1 MSRYLKSVIADKST
15 ASKINGI
22 RSHYPFSI
30 DLRANLNVIFR
41 IIILALEKF
50 GQNK

>member
-15 ASKINGI
+15 ASKKNGI
-22 RSHYPFSI
+22 RSHYSFRV
-30 DLRANLNVIFR
+30 DLGANLNVILR